1 MGYRDD
7 LGAAHAR
14 IADLE
19 SRLAQA
25 ESTIARLRAGP
36 EPESE
41 PEPRRPRPTRRLG
54 GISYKPPPTYLPFL
68 RIFAHFLPVVMERA
82 PRRPT
87 FTSTTVLAWLA
98 HHLLLLP
105 LVLVIWRPLYYLCFF
120 TIVWPWTACLCLVGS
135 LVFLPFLILSRLHL
149 DNRGETAN
157 DPPWLHGNISD
168 SEAGTVLWMVLS
180 FTLPP
185 LLPIYLRLLDQ

>member
-1 MGYRDD
+1 VSYRND

-19 SRLAQA
+19 SRLAEA
-25 ESTIARLRAGP
+25 ESTIAKLRAGP
-36 EPESE
+36 EPE
-41 PEPRRPRPTRRLG
+41 PEPSPPKTTRHLG

-68 RIFAHFLPVVMERA
+68 RIFARFLPVVLARA
-82 PRRPT
+82 PNRPA
-87 FTSTTVLAWLA
+87 FTSTSVLAWVA

-120 TIVWPWTACLCLVGS
+120 TIVWPWTACLCLLCN

-149 DNRGETAN
+149 DNGGEQSI
-157 DPPWLHGNISD
+157 DPPWLHGRVSD

-185 LLPIYLRLLDQ
+185 LLPIYLRLLDE